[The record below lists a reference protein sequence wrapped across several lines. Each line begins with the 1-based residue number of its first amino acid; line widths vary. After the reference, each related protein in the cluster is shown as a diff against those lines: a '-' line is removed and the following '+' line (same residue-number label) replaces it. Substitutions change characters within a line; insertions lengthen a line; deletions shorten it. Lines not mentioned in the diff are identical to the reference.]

1 MKKAILFLTL
11 CAAIAAAQTSP
22 EKKAQPKA
30 SAKTV
35 QKSVPAAASA
45 KPAPPVVQLLAI
57 PKEAVA
63 QTDGTFKYT
72 DKGGKRWVFSNT
84 FFGVSRMEDMSDPSA
99 PPPVKQAAAFD
110 NFRDDGEV
118 VHFER
123 KTPFGPLQWERK
135 KAELTDEE
143 RTAIAAFKPA
153 VKK

>member
-22 EKKAQPKA
+22 EKKTQPKA
-30 SAKTV
+30 SAKTA
-35 QKSVPAAASA
+35 QKGMPAANS
-45 KPAPPVVQLLAI
+45 KPVPPVVQLLVI

-84 FFGVSRMEDMSDPSA
+84 FFGVSRMEDMSDPAA
-99 PPPVKQAAAFD
+99 PSPVKQAAAFD

-118 VHFER
+118 IHFER

-135 KAELTDEE
+135 KAELTEEE
-143 RTAIAAFKPA
+143 RTAIVAFKPA
-153 VKK
+153 EKK

>member
-11 CAAIAAAQTSP
+11 CAAIAAAQTSS

-30 SAKTV
+30 SAKAV
-35 QKSVPAAASA
+35 QKSVPANA
-45 KPAPPVVQLLAI
+45 KPSPPVVQLLAI

-72 DKGGKRWVFSNT
+72 DKAGKRWLFSNT

-118 VHFER
+118 IHFER

-153 VKK
+153 EKK